1 MLVRGST
8 TVKTPRTPC
17 EPRTAPITPNP
28 GSQPTGPPVDADL
41 LARFISTGD
50 EVAFEL
56 LVRRHAPMVLAV
68 CRRVLADPNDADD
81 AFQATFLVLARK
93 AASVARAE
101 VLAGW
106 LYRIAYRAAVRVRS
120 DRLRRT
126 THTDANPDLLPAPT
140 TDPNAR
146 ELERVLDE
154 EVAKLPERHRVAF
167 VLCCLEGKTGEE
179 AGRLIGCPP
188 GTVSSRLTRARE
200 RLRERLTH
208 RGFAP
213 ALVVTVLSACA
224 ESAATVSAL
233 TALIDSTVHAAPGFA
248 TRRPTAPL
256 TARPATIAE
265 GVIRTMNATKL
276 KSLALLFALGL
287 LAVGG
292 VFAAPNAGP
301 EEEPNQPPKAKVG
314 GAQKA
319 PAAPVVRVV
328 QPQRGGLDR
337 VSRCTGNVL
346 PIQQADLLAAVPGTL
361 TRVNADLGAY
371 VKRGQLLAE
380 IDAPALVL
388 EERQAVGDVEQ
399 AKRQVAAAE
408 AHTKAALAEVAS
420 AKTVVKQREIELSA
434 AKADFTARKRAHDR
448 IAAHAK
454 AGNGDHSTL
463 DEAERLALT
472 TEARMQG
479 AGAAIETAQGD
490 VAIKQSQVLQAEAN
504 TAIENAKIGAAQIAL
519 EKARLALAQTKIEAP
534 FDGVVTCRNGT
545 PGDRVRP
552 SERAPVLFTVT
563 RVDRMRLVTN
573 IAQTEVPLARVGVSA
588 VVTFPAL
595 PEVRISERISRIWF
609 TVDPMKGT
617 MRADVDFPA
626 ATNDIRPGM
635 FGEVTLALGKGPA
648 DALRV
653 PVSALDGAPDSNL
666 AARFNS
672 AVYVYRDGK
681 ARLTQVRVSYRDAK
695 EVEIASGLTADDLVV
710 VDPKGLGSK
719 PEVAVKLE

>member
-1 MLVRGST
+1 MNHG
-8 TVKTPRTPC
+8 PRRL
-17 EPRTAPITPNP
+17 PRIP
-28 GSQPTGPPVDADL
+28 SLSSTGPPIDADL

-81 AFQATFLVLARK
+81 AFQAAFLVLARK

-120 DRLRRT
+120 DRLRRA
-126 THTDANPDLLPAPT
+126 THADASPDLLPAPT

-200 RLRERLTH
+200 RLRERLTR

-213 ALVVTVLSACA
+213 ALIVTVLSACA
-224 ESAATVSAL
+224 ESAAAVSAL

-248 TRRPTAPL
+248 TRRPTAAL

-276 KSLALLFALGL
+276 KTLALLFALGL

-292 VFAAPNAGP
+292 VFAAPNASP

-337 VSRCTGNVL
+337 VSRNAGHAEPL
-346 PIQQADLLAAVPGTL
+346 QQADLFATIAGTL
-361 TRVNADLGAY
+361 KRVNVNLGDH

-388 EERQAVGDVEQ
+388 EERRAQIDIEQ
-399 AKRQVAAAE
+399 AKSLLHEAE
-408 AHTKAALAEVAS
+408 ARLIAAKAEINT
-420 AKTVVKQREIELSA
+420 AKLTVKQRETEEA
-434 AKADFTARKRAHDR
+434 GAKATHVLWRKKHDQIVKISGAGTSDASDAELHLRTAETQLEGATVAIESAKSDVAVKQSKLLQTEANVGNAKTT
-448 IAAHAK
+448 IEAA
-454 AGNGDHSTL
+454 N
-463 DEAERLALT
+463 LAL
-472 TEARMQG
+472 Q
-479 AGAAIETAQGD
+479 
-490 VAIKQSQVLQAEAN
+490 
-504 TAIENAKIGAAQIAL
+504 
-519 EKARLALAQTKIEAP
+519 KARLALEQAKIEAP
-534 FDGVVTCRNGT
+534 FDGVVTRQNASA
-545 PGDRVRP
+545 GDHVRP
-552 SERAPVLFTVT
+552 TERDTDRALFTLT
-563 RVDRMRLVTN
+563 RVDRVRFVT
-573 IAQTEVPLARVGVSA
+573 AVPESEVAHATVGASA
-588 VVTFPAL
+588 VVTFASRPG
-595 PEVRISERISRIWF
+595 VRINEKISRIGF
-609 TVDPMKGT
+609 AIEKNGRMRVEVD
-617 MRADVDFPA
+617 VPA

-635 FGEVTLALGKGPA
+635 FGEVTLTLGKGPA

-653 PVSALDGAPDSNL
+653 PLSAITEGPKERPGGSHG
-666 AARFNS
+666 
-672 AVYVYRDGK
+672 VYVYRDGK
-681 ARLTQVRVSYRDAK
+681 ARLTFVKVSQHNEK

-710 VDPKGLGSK
+710 VDPKGLKSQ
-719 PEVAVKLE
+719 PEVAVEVERPAPPK

>member
-1 MLVRGST
+1 MNHG
-8 TVKTPRTPC
+8 PRRL
-17 EPRTAPITPNP
+17 PRIPAL
-28 GSQPTGPPVDADL
+28 SPTGPPVDADL

-68 CRRVLADPNDADD
+68 CRRVLTDPNDADD

-120 DRLRRT
+120 DRLRRA
-126 THTDANPDLLPAPT
+126 THTDANPDLLPAPS
-140 TDPNAR
+140 TDPNAQ

-292 VFAAPNAGP
+292 VFAAPNADP
-301 EEEPNQPPKAKVG
+301 KEEPNQPPKAKVE
-314 GAQKA
+314 GAQKT

-337 VSRCTGNVL
+337 ISRRTGSVEPL
-346 PIQQADLLAAVPGTL
+346 QQADLFAATAGTL
-361 TRVNADLGAY
+361 KRVNVNLGDH

-388 EERQAVGDVEQ
+388 EERRAQIDIEQ
-399 AKRQVAAAE
+399 AKSLLHEAE
-408 AHTKAALAEVAS
+408 AGLPAARAVINT
-420 AKTVVKQREIELSA
+420 AKLVVKQRETEEA
-434 AKADFTARKRAHDR
+434 GAKAALVIWKKKYEMTVKISGPITSDASDAELRLRTAEAQFEG
-448 IAAHAK
+448 ATVAVESAK
-454 AGNGDHSTL
+454 SDIT
-463 DEAERLALT
+463 
-472 TEARMQG
+472 
-479 AGAAIETAQGD
+479 
-490 VAIKQSQVLQAEAN
+490 VKQSKLLQAEAN
-504 TAIENAKIGAAQIAL
+504 VGAAKTTIEAAHLAL
-519 EKARLALAQTKIEAP
+519 EKARFALAQTKIVAP
-534 FDGVVTCRNGT
+534 FDGVVTRQNAST
-545 PGDRVRP
+545 GDHVRL
-552 SERAPVLFTVT
+552 SERDADRALFTIT
-563 RVDRMRLVTN
+563 RVDRVRLVTA
-573 IAQTEVPLARVGVSA
+573 IPESEVARATVGVVA
-588 VVTFPAL
+588 VVTFPSR
-595 PEVRISERISRIWF
+595 PGVRISEKISRIGF
-609 TVDPMKGT
+609 AVDPKTAT
-617 MRADVDFPA
+617 MRVEVDVPA

-635 FGEVTLALGKGPA
+635 FGEVTLTLGKGPA

-653 PVSALDGAPDSNL
+653 PLSAITDGPKERPEVSHG
-666 AARFNS
+666 
-672 AVYVYRDGK
+672 VYVYRDGK
-681 ARLTQVRVSYRDAK
+681 ARLTFVKVSQHNEK

-719 PEVAVKLE
+719 PEVAVQLE